1 MQKILILVL
10 SLMIASC
17 SVTKDKELSKDSS
30 ITYEQAFSIINKEI
44 EEQNPAILSYLA
56 KRMEYE
62 NSISL
67 DSKGNC
73 YAIPGEGITLV
84 MRINKNGV
92 IDLVL
97 SNIENEKSKCFRRAY
112 FGTKF
117 EKPSVFPIYRY
128 SLMGYKEN

>member
-1 MQKILILVL
+1 
-10 SLMIASC
+10 MIASC
-17 SVTKDKELSKDSS
+17 SIKTNNELSKSSS
-30 ITYEQAFSIINKEI
+30 ITYEEAFSIINKEI

-56 KRMEYE
+56 KRLEYE

-84 MRINKNGV
+84 TRINKNGV

-97 SNIENEKSKCFRRAY
+97 SNVENEKSKCFRKAY
-112 FGTKF
+112 IGTKF
-117 EKPSVFPIYRY
+117 EKPLVFPIYRY
-128 SLMGYKEN
+128 SLMGYKENPQ